1 MLDPYTA
8 PMHEPLAE
16 LEQHI
21 IDEYVRLAGYDP
33 DELRHRTDDEARTV
47 MAHACAE
54 ATARLAVIECRS
66 RYVRELHGQSH

>member
-1 MLDPYTA
+1 MVDPYVA

-33 DELRHRTDDEARTV
+33 DDLRSRSDESARRIL
-47 MAHACAE
+47 ANASAE

-66 RYVRELHGQSH
+66 QYVRHLHGHE